1 MIRSR
6 MITAVG
12 AGLVAVLLACSKDE
26 GPQSEV
32 FTATL
37 SGANEVP
44 AKTTNATG
52 TAKVTV
58 NSDRTLTVDLA
69 VTGLTASAHHIHG
82 PAAAGANAG
91 VVVAIPAIAAGQII
105 ATTAF
110 TGAVKY
116 DSLLV
121 LLRNGQAYV
130 NVHTTA
136 NPGGEIRGQLV
147 RQ

>member
-69 VTGLTASAHHIHG
+69 VTGLTASAG
-82 PAAAGANAG
+82 RSSRRPR
-91 VVVAIPAIAAGQII
+91 
-105 ATTAF
+105 
-110 TGAVKY
+110 
-116 DSLLV
+116 S
-121 LLRNGQAYV
+121 R
-130 NVHTTA
+130 
-136 NPGGEIRGQLV
+136 ER
-147 RQ
+147 